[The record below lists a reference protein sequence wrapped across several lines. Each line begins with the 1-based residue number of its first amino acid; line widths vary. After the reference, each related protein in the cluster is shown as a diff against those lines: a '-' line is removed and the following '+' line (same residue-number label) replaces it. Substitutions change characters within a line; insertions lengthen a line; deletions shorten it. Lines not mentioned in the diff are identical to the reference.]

1 MKLAVV
7 CLAILLVLV
16 VNEWWWRDRGH
27 GEVSRKIVHM
37 VVGSFVAFWPLFL
50 SWRQIELLSLAFI
63 LVVLLSRQ
71 RNIFPAIHNVE
82 RQTWGELYF
91 AAAVGLTA
99 LLTHHPAVYAVAI
112 LHMSLADGLAA
123 IIGERHGHKLKAYK
137 VLGARK
143 SVYGTLAFFVVSD
156 LLVTAFALHA
166 RIAWE
171 WQLAAVVVGATALE
185 NVAIRGLDN
194 LLVPLFVALLLN
206 SVV

>member
-1 MKLAVV
+1 MKLAIV

-27 GEVSRKIVHM
+27 GEVSRKVIHM

-63 LVVLLSRQ
+63 GVVLLSRQ
-71 RNIFPAIHNVE
+71 KNIFPAIHNVD

-91 AAAVGLTA
+91 AAAVGLVA
-99 LLTHHPAVYAVAI
+99 LLTRHPAVYTVAI

-123 IIGERHGHKLKAYK
+123 IVGERHGHKLKTYK
-137 VLGARK
+137 VFGARK

-166 RIAWE
+166 QMGWE
-171 WQLAAVVVGATALE
+171 WQLAAAVVGATVLE

-194 LLVPLFVALLLN
+194 LLVPLFVVLLLN
-206 SVV
+206 GLV